1 MKSDDIDYK
10 ILIVDDDDAVR
21 DSLLTVLGAVY
32 TRVESFASGPEF
44 LASVIPARRNC
55 LVLDI
60 HMPEMSG
67 LDVMQEMTARNLHF
81 PTILITGRSD
91 SAMRA
96 SAKNFGA
103 IALFDKPL
111 DHNRLISAI
120 EEGLDRKNIG
130 GST

>member
-1 MKSDDIDYK
+1 MKPDDTDYK

-21 DSLLTVLGAVY
+21 DSLLTVLSTVY
-32 TRVESFASGPEF
+32 LNVEGFASGPEF
-44 LASVIPARRNC
+44 LASVVPAKRNC

-60 HMPEMSG
+60 HMPEMTG
-67 LDVMQEMTARNLHF
+67 MDVMQEMTVRNLYF

-96 SAKNFGA
+96 SAKSFGA
-103 IALFDKPL
+103 IALLDKPL

-120 EEGLDRKNIG
+120 EEGLLYK
-130 GST
+130 S

>member
-1 MKSDDIDYK
+1 MKPRDTDYK
-10 ILIVDDDDAVR
+10 IHIVDDDDAVR
-21 DSLLTVLGAVY
+21 DSLLTVLGTVY
-32 TRVESFASGPEF
+32 SNVESFASGSEF
-44 LASVIPARRNC
+44 LASVVPARRNC

-96 SAKNFGA
+96 SAENFGV
-103 IALFDKPL
+103 IALLDKPL

-120 EEGLDRKNIG
+120 EEGLHRKSIG
-130 GST
+130 SST